1 MDIVSKSIK
10 DLSEILYNLTNVIS
24 TTEKNIDCLDK
35 QKQDNIKKLK
45 VKALALASQI
55 DISICIFYLN
65 EPSCKY
71 EAHFFL
77 NIALMKMKE
86 IIKKLVNVHTETTH
100 ELYYNPSEELKD
112 EIMKLLNSWNDKYNK
127 WINDIRI
134 FSTAHYDIDIVKFIN
149 YGYKDIDPSKNQKC
163 FDEFIHILK
172 TVQKNINVPSSN
184 L

>member
-1 MDIVSKSIK
+1 MDIISKSIK
-10 DLSEILYNLTNVIS
+10 DLSETLYTLTDLIS
-24 TTEKNIDCLDK
+24 TTEKYFDSPNKL
-35 QKQDNIKKLK
+35 KQDNIKKLK

-55 DISICIFYLN
+55 DITICLFHLN
-65 EPSCKY
+65 DPSCKY

-77 NIALMKMKE
+77 NIAIMKMRE
-86 IIKKLVNVHTETTH
+86 MIKKLVNVHTETTH

-163 FDEFIHILK
+163 FEDFLHILK
-172 TVQKNINVPSSN
+172 TIQKNINISS
-184 L
+184 